1 MIIVCDTSPL
11 NYLILIGH
19 VDALAELFGAII
31 VPEAVHRELCSPS
44 APAEGR
50 TWSLHPPAWMHIRQV
65 IEPHAGPGLDEGEAE
80 AIALALEL
88 KADLLLMDDRR
99 GRGAAARLGLQVVGL
114 IGVLRLA
121 AMRGLVDP
129 QQVVDRLQ
137 ATTFRMD
144 PDLLRRLLLGAS

>member
-1 MIIVCDTSPL
+1 MT
-11 NYLILIGH
+11 
-19 VDALAELFGAII
+19 AE
-31 VPEAVHRELCSPS
+31 
-44 APAEGR
+44 
-50 TWSLHPPAWMHIRQV
+50 
-65 IEPHAGPGLDEGEAE
+65 
-80 AIALALEL
+80 
-88 KADLLLMDDRR
+88 
-99 GRGAAARLGLQVVGL
+99 AAARLGLQVVGL